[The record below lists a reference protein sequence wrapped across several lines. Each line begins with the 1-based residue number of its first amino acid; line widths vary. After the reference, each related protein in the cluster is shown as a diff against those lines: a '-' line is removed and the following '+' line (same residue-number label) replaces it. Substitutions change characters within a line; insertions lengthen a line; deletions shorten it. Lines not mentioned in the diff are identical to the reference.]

1 MATTHYNNKLNALV
15 AEMFALVPHLRIEN
29 RLKAC
34 WYLVTVWPILA
45 QVLATFDRVEVDI
58 EGDLWGRFQGYIESE
73 ENRLEEGLKTF
84 HYFIDAADT
93 VTLITGP
100 GRIERVSLNLP
111 CFADW

>member
-15 AEMFALVPHLRIEN
+15 AEMFALIPHLRVEN

-34 WYLVTVWPILA
+34 WYLVMVWPALA
-45 QVLATFDRVEVDI
+45 QFLATFDRVEVDI
-58 EGDLWGRFQGYIESE
+58 EGDLWGRFQSYIESE
-73 ENRLEEGLKTF
+73 EKRLEEGLKTF

-100 GRIERVSLNLP
+100 GRIERVSLSLP
-111 CFADW
+111 RFADW